1 MAADFLLRA
10 GLTLPLTSYRTMKNL
25 TTAVSILG
33 LLYGAVAYAAEKPA
47 VASTDSPLSLETM
60 TDEEKVNYNL
70 GYDVG
75 RGLKREKLRILPEV
89 LLRGAEDGASGKKE
103 LVSTR
108 QRAAAIKQIR
118 KIQAKEN
125 LAKSLAFLAAN
136 GKEEGVKTLP
146 SGLQYKVILAGEGK
160 TPGPDDR
167 VEVNYRG
174 SLIDGTEFDSSYKKN
189 KTSSYIVKKVIKGWQ
204 EALLLMQEG
213 AKWELFIPPDLAYG
227 KRGRKKV
234 IPPQSALIFE
244 VELVSVKQN

>member
-1 MAADFLLRA
+1 
-10 GLTLPLTSYRTMKNL
+10 
-25 TTAVSILG
+25 
-33 LLYGAVAYAAEKPA
+33 
-47 VASTDSPLSLETM
+47 
-60 TDEEKVNYNL
+60 
-70 GYDVG
+70 
-75 RGLKREKLRILPEV
+75 V

-136 GKEEGVKTLP
+136 GKKEGVKTLP

-213 AKWELFIPPDLAYG
+213 AKWELFIPPDLAYR